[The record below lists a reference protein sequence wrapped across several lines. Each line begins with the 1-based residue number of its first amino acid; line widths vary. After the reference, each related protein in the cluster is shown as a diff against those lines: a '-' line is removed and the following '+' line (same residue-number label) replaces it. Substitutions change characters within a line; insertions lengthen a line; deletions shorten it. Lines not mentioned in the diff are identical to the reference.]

1 MQIYLFFICAV
12 LVIQHPMRLIVDQ
25 FLDDKYYIYSE
36 ICINCTLYIME
47 SCIYQTL
54 HLFVMY
60 MSVTSDRSVVFL
72 RLLPFPQ
79 PIKLTR
85 DPTEILLKVAF
96 NANNPP
102 ISNNTLY
109 QYQRSTIHTS
119 PNQPQVVRKQSL
131 LTNKRMLLARLIKI
145 LICTLQFQYAG
156 LSKVGGS
163 RLYSTCY

>member
-1 MQIYLFFICAV
+1 M
-12 LVIQHPMRLIVDQ
+12 
-25 FLDDKYYIYSE
+25 
-36 ICINCTLYIME
+36 
-47 SCIYQTL
+47 YQTL

-119 PNQPQVVRKQSL
+119 PN
-131 LTNKRMLLARLIKI
+131 
-145 LICTLQFQYAG
+145 
-156 LSKVGGS
+156 
-163 RLYSTCY
+163 